1 VIPATL
7 GTVTGTHAYVTG
19 NLPFSMDFNDQ
30 LRRVIGPVFLFV
42 MVIAFLVMLVSFRS
56 VTIDTVSILLN
67 LLSVAASFGVMV
79 AVFQHG
85 WGASLVGTH
94 AVGAIESWLPLF
106 AFVVLFG
113 LSMDYHVFVVSRIRE
128 AHDAGMTTRDAVAHG
143 IRRTAGVVT
152 SAAIIMVAVFAV
164 LATLSMQD
172 FKQMGVGLG
181 VVILL
186 DATIVLGVLL
196 PSVLTLLGERT
207 WYRPHRLSFLDL
219 HSNGRHPAPPACPG
233 ESGDHG
239 RAEPREPVHLPSSTA
254 GQGTG

>member
-1 VIPATL
+1 MRALRHDVIPATL
-7 GTVTGTHAYVTG
+7 GRVTGTHAYVTG
-19 NLPFSMDFNDQ
+19 NLAFSMDFNDR
-30 LRRVIGPVFLFV
+30 LRRAIVPVFLFV
-42 MVIAFLVMLVSFRS
+42 MVVAFLVMLVSFRS
-56 VTIDTVSILLN
+56 VTIAAVSILLN

-85 WGASLVGTH
+85 WGAALVGTH

-128 AHDAGMTTRDAVAHG
+128 AHDAGMATRDAVAHG

-181 VVILL
+181 VAILL
-186 DATIVLGVLL
+186 DATIVRGVLL
-196 PSVLTLLGERT
+196 PSVLSLLGDRT
-207 WYRPHRLSFLDL
+207 WYLPRWLSFLTPRSD
-219 HSNGRHPAPPACPG
+219 GRRPAPPDSPG
-233 ESGDHG
+233 QPGGMG
-239 RAEPREPVHLPSSTA
+239 RAEPREPVHLP
-254 GQGTG
+254 G